1 MHPSTKSIPTHND
14 IDSFWADRKIIR
26 IRMKPSGRY
35 HLYKQLWGLR
45 LEDPSVLEGGNEDEK
60 SVWMTEKE
68 RLFEE
73 RMELL
78 TASKSDSTS
87 SSRNNSNT
95 SNSSQHPSDKP
106 ERQSLEKHIRDS
118 YCELLLPFADDAEIR
133 SDYVSI
139 YGGIRFGKILEDL
152 DVLAATVA
160 YLHCGTT
167 TTTTKAREK
176 LTIVTAAVDR
186 IKVICPA
193 AFDKVHNVRLRALAT
208 NVGRSSMEVSIS
220 LETQGKNRW
229 TKAAIARFIM
239 VARSADGSNAVP
251 INHLVAET
259 ERDTR
264 TLQGGE
270 QRRQARLQRDQRSVF
285 KAPPTEQESLLIHNM
300 FLEQPPGIPISATLC
315 KLTQLCQPQ
324 VWHPIDPHFRRETFT
339 TLSLVDF

>member
-1 MHPSTKSIPTHND
+1 MRPSIKSIPTPND
-14 IDSFWADRKIIR
+14 IDSFWADKKIIR

-73 RMELL
+73 RLELL
-78 TASKSDSTS
+78 TASKSDSTNS
-87 SSRNNSNT
+87 SKNNSNT
-95 SNSSQHPSDKP
+95 SDSSNHSSDKSGHQP
-106 ERQSLEKHIRDS
+106 LEKHIRDS

-139 YGGIRFGKILEDL
+139 YGGIRFGKLLEDL

-167 TTTTKAREK
+167 TTTNTKEK

-193 AFDKVHNVRLRALAT
+193 AFEKVHNVRLRALAT
-208 NVGRSSMEVSIS
+208 NVGRSSMEVSVS
-220 LETQGKNRW
+220 LETQEGNLW
-229 TKAAIARFIM
+229 IKAAIARFIM
-239 VARSADGSNAVP
+239 VARSADGSSAVP
-251 INHLVAET
+251 INHLAAET

-264 TLQGGE
+264 ILQGGE
-270 QRRQARLQRDQRSVF
+270 QRRQVRLQRDQRSVF
-285 KAPPTEQESLLIHNM
+285 KSPPTEQESLLIHNI
-300 FLEQPPGIPISATLC
+300 FLERPPGIPISATLC

-324 VWHPIDPHFRRETFT
+324 V
-339 TLSLVDF
+339 